1 MVFGI
6 QSQYLP
12 VFPLSQV
19 VTMFTPRADTRGRPH
34 RKPKRAG
41 PRDARAQL
49 SAPGAEAQPGTPA
62 PTPCPAPCPPRGGGT
77 YAARPLSG
85 CRTASW
91 SARCCCG
98 RRGIRAYLLGC
109 CSPAR
114 SAGGKGNRSRR
125 DVSQR
130 EGQRRRPPREGET
143 GHDRG
148 SAGRSAGRGTR
159 MLTRRTGG
167 PRPQTKPD
175 SERALSTRGLKRTRL
190 PSTLKP
196 FRPCKRTR
204 CLSISPRLWIELFTT
219 VQ

>member
-6 QSQYLP
+6 QSRYLP

-62 PTPCPAPCPPRGGGT
+62 PHPLPGALPPAGRGYLRSSPT
-77 YAARPLSG
+77 FRMSHSILVSSMLLRPKGHSCLSSRLLFSSTI
-85 CRTASW
+85 CR
-91 SARCCCG
+91 
-98 RRGIRAYLLGC
+98 
-109 CSPAR
+109 
-114 SAGGKGNRSRR
+114 GKGNRSRR

-130 EGQRRRPPREGET
+130 EGQRRWPPREGET

-159 MLTRRTGG
+159 MLARP
-167 PRPQTKPD
+167 PRAPPPD
-175 SERALSTRGLKRTRL
+175 KTRL
-190 PSTLKP
+190 RACS
-196 FRPCKRTR
+196 
-204 CLSISPRLWIELFTT
+204 
-219 VQ
+219 